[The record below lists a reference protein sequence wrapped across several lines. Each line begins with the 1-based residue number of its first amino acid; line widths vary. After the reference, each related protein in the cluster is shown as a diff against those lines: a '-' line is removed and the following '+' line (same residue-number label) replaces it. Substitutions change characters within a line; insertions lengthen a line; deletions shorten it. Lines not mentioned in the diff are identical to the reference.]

1 KPTAVYR
8 TFFRAHRM
16 TSSRGVGGRPLV
28 PLLLVDDLLQQRNIP
43 GFRRLLES
51 LDVYEEIGC
60 ILIGNDLRAVQ
71 RHLIRSRVADV
82 VDEPACVQ
90 SRRSQPGS
98 VPGLPRI
105 PMTLPAAELR
115 VIGFPALR
123 VACGKVRIL
132 ATLLRERKSCSQSC
146 HDHDERFHKP
156 SYGL

>member
-1 KPTAVYR
+1 
-8 TFFRAHRM
+8 M
-16 TSSRGVGGRPLV
+16 TSSRAKGQTPP

-43 GFRRLLES
+43 GFRGLLES
-51 LDVYEEIGC
+51 LDVCEQIGC
-60 ILIGNDLRAVQ
+60 ILFGNDLRAVE
-71 RHLIRSRVADV
+71 RHLIRSRIADV

-90 SRRSQPGS
+90 GRRSQPGS
-98 VPGLPRI
+98 VPGLARI
-105 PMTLPAAELR
+105 AMTLPAAELR

-132 ATLLRERKSCSQSC
+132 AALLRERKSCSQSC